1 MRATFVSTFVFALTA
16 YAAPLSLQARQAGD
30 LQAVATVGYATTN
43 GGTSGG
49 KGGQIVTVS
58 TQAEL
63 QAAVEGTDAKI
74 VLVNGKITATGSV
87 KVGSNKSII
96 GTGPGSGKSSSV

>member
-16 YAAPLSLQARQAGD
+16 FAAPTQLLARQAGD

-49 KGGQIVTVS
+49 RGGQVVS
-58 TQAEL
+58 VATQAEL
-63 QAAVEGTDAKI
+63 QAAVEGTDPKI
-74 VLVNGKITATGSV
+74 VLVTGKISAAGSV

-96 GTGPGSGKSSSV
+96 GAGPAAGESIAF